1 MLSFTVATRLMGL
14 LSPWHVANVNEKLN
28 FYVLKILVD
37 INLNFNSHVYLV
49 TIVMHSAVL

>member
-1 MLSFTVATRLMGL
+1 MLSFTVATRLMWF

-37 INLNFNSHVYLV
+37 INLNLNSHVYLM
-49 TIVMHSAVL
+49 TIVMLGAVL